1 MAKYLLFDADGTLYD
16 FAASAEISL
25 KKVFEKNG
33 IAFTSENFEK
43 YEIGNKYCW
52 ECYEKGTLTQEEL
65 KTKRFQLLFDL
76 FSLNQSAFVAGEDYV
91 QYLSEEGIMLP
102 GALEFLEH
110 TKDRDM
116 AIITNGIAKT
126 QHGRFE
132 KTDTKKYF
140 KHIFI
145 SQEMR
150 KQKPDK
156 AFFDEVLK
164 TIGKKP
170 EECLVIGD
178 SEKSDIKGAVNAN
191 IDSVYISFNGS
202 KSDLATYNVSSFE
215 ELEKLLSNL

>member
-1 MAKYLLFDADGTLYD
+1 MGKYLLFDADGTLYD
-16 FAASAEISL
+16 FASSAQISL
-25 KKVFEKNG
+25 RKVFEKNS
-33 IAFTSENFEK
+33 IAFTQENYEL

-52 ECYEKGTLTQEEL
+52 ECYEKGTLSQEDL
-65 KTKRFQLLFDL
+65 KTKRFQLLFDRL
-76 FSLNQSAFVAGEDYV
+76 SLHQSAFVAGEDYV

-102 GALEFLEH
+102 GALDFLEDI
-110 TKDRDM
+110 KDMDM
-116 AIITNGIAKT
+116 AIVTNGIAKT

-156 AFFDEVLK
+156 AFFDEVLN
-164 TIGKKP
+164 TIDKKP

-178 SEKSDIKGAVNAN
+178 SEKSDIKGAINAG
-191 IDSVYISFNGS
+191 IDSVYISFSGS
-202 KSDLATYNVSSFE
+202 KSDLATYNVSSYK
-215 ELEKLLSNL
+215 ELKDLISRL